1 MQKESQQKYEMDSL
15 GTWTNIDESQN
26 LKSRPY
32 KNDNEGV
39 VTSEK
44 DRMNRSGKVKDGI
57 IESD

>member
-1 MQKESQQKYEMDSL
+1 MDSL